1 MTEVEWLTP
10 MTEVKWLT
18 STDPETMLK
27 FLNGYAIAS
36 NRKFRLFA
44 CHCCYRVWP
53 TVAEGRGKMTIEL
66 AEAFGENI
74 ATHGE
79 LSQAYREAR
88 EGSTE
93 EMKHISNRNSI
104 LDKPKRMTWFCQ
116 V

>member
-10 MTEVKWLT
+10 MTEV
-18 STDPETMLK
+18 
-27 FLNGYAIAS
+27 N
-36 NRKFRLFA
+36 
-44 CHCCYRVWP
+44 
-53 TVAEGRGKMTIEL
+53 
-66 AEAFGENI
+66 